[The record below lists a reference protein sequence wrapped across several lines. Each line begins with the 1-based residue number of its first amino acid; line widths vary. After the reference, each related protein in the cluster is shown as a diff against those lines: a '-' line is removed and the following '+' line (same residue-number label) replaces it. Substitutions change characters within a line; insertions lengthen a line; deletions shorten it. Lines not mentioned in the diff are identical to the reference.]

1 MRLTVCK
8 RENLVR
14 WGTRAAAVALFIATR
29 TGCSSHSAHVQC
41 ALRACAVLNLK
52 QKRVDCEPITGGGGE
67 MELFTGNAWPFRLGV
82 SLRHEIAMSEW
93 ARAIAEWYCKNSAGF
108 WGRSV
113 HMEFLHTI
121 YWVYTECQMKMKWRI
136 YMTICFSR
144 LSLSL
149 SHTYCTYTHIHTQT
163 QGTLRSVQN
172 SARPELV
179 QNSIVGV
186 HCQQIFAVLW
196 VKTAVSSP
204 FHTSSLLSKKN

>member
-1 MRLTVCK
+1 
-8 RENLVR
+8 
-14 WGTRAAAVALFIATR
+14 
-29 TGCSSHSAHVQC
+29 
-41 ALRACAVLNLK
+41 
-52 QKRVDCEPITGGGGE
+52 

-149 SHTYCTYTHIHTQT
+149 THTVHTHTFTHKHRAHWDQYRTV
-163 QGTLRSVQN
+163 RVQN
-172 SARPELV
+172 
-179 QNSIVGV
+179 
-186 HCQQIFAVLW
+186 
-196 VKTAVSSP
+196 
-204 FHTSSLLSKKN
+204 LSKTPSLEYIVNKYSQYCEWKLLYHPHSILALCSQKKTKFRRTSQQLFSRLVGNRNVV